1 MQQHLMRGVGLQFTE
16 IYTIKL
22 KRPGAKPDPSLKK
35 EYPLKMKCVGL
46 AFNFD
51 IQPMNL
57 VVLVP

>member
-1 MQQHLMRGVGLQFTE
+1 MQQHLMRGVGLPFTE

-46 AFNFD
+46 D
-51 IQPMNL
+51 
-57 VVLVP
+57 